1 MWDCAIKIMKWFT
14 NCKTKFAK
22 PIGKP
27 KSDELLFIK
36 SQVRPKFTT
45 YDRNHAGTKT
55 NYVDIK
61 KTGWWYSRKNPTN

>member
-22 PIGKP
+22 SIGKP

-36 SQVRPKFTT
+36 SQVRAKFTT
-45 YDRNHAGTKT
+45 CDRNNAGTKT
-55 NYVDIK
+55 IYAVMK
-61 KTGWWYSRKNPTN
+61 KAGWWDPTN